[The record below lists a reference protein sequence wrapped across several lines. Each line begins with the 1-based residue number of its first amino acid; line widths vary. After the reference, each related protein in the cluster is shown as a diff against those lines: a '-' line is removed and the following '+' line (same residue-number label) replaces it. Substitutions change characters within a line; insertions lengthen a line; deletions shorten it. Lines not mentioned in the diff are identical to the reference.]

1 MTRVLADDHDAAMP
15 TDHFALLADFFYT
28 RFDLHGHL
36 TSFSLDGCHS
46 LIAIGNATSGE
57 VIRGE
62 LYLHFVAGEN
72 TDVIHS
78 HLSGDMSQ
86 NFVAVLQLHPKHR
99 VR

>member
-15 TDHFALLADFFYT
+15 TDHFAFLADFFYT

-62 LYLHFVAGEN
+62 FDLHFVAGEN
-72 TDVIHS
+72 SDVIHP